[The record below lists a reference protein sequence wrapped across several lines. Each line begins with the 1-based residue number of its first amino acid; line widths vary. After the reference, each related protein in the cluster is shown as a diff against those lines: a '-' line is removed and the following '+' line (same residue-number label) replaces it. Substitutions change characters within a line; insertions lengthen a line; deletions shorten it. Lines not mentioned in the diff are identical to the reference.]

1 MDGKN
6 FIRVQNKVINLNQ
19 IAYVDFLESGR
30 AMILMSGLT
39 QEKQNIPVD
48 PEDAR
53 KLRAM
58 LEGRI
63 AG

>member
-1 MDGKN
+1 MDGKH
-6 FIRVQNKVINLNQ
+6 FIRVQNKVVNLNS

-30 AMILMSGLT
+30 GMIFVKGLS
-39 QEKQNIPVD
+39 QEKQHIPLD

-53 KLRAM
+53 KLKA
-58 LEGRI
+58 LLDSRI